1 MVVYPNVMS
10 EMEIPFKKTLNAANK
25 NIEKTFFVE
34 FKSIHFY
41 NITKSLLILYL
52 SAARERHLS

>member
-1 MVVYPNVMS
+1 MS